1 MNFHLC
7 GETISSSSNEER
19 GWLKYLE
26 VVRGEISSLGTSIT
40 KTGWAANWGGGSKV
54 GALEGGKRVLIFE
67 RLGVEKGGRRFER
80 KEGD

>member
-26 VVRGEISSLGTSIT
+26 VVRG
-40 KTGWAANWGGGSKV
+40 
-54 GALEGGKRVLIFE
+54 
-67 RLGVEKGGRRFER
+67 
-80 KEGD
+80 